1 MSQLISFYYFIIFPC
16 FWCGGGM
23 TRSPPLNPSSFN
35 LEIYIAYVWNT
46 WNSYSWI
53 RIQELKPFSLYHW
66 THKSQNF
73 VISSKY
79 GPAVILFVDIKTFEP
94 QCSCCWPL
102 PAIIIPHITVTRLMQ
117 HFIACEC
124 KRHVQQT
131 CEQCVTTVGMQ
142 RLQSTQY
149 RGRDPSTSYRKLY
162 YLFHTQ
168 SIRIRIL
175 RNQVLK

>member
-1 MSQLISFYYFIIFPC
+1 MQELQYDINCIDFYYFH
-16 FWCGGGM
+16 GVEEG
-23 TRSPPLNPSSFN
+23 SPDHHHSTLPHFL
-35 LEIYIAYVWNT
+35 NT

-53 RIQELKPFSLYHW
+53 RIQEHKPFSLYHW

-79 GPAVILFVDIKTFEP
+79 GPAVILFVDIKTFEL

-131 CEQCVTTVGMQ
+131 WEQCVNGWNAKYSVHREGPFY
-142 RLQSTQY
+142 SFVV
-149 RGRDPSTSYRKLY
+149 SY

-168 SIRIRIL
+168 GVRIL
-175 RNQVLK
+175 ANQVITKVV

>member
-1 MSQLISFYYFIIFPC
+1 MVWRRGHPITTTQPFLFQF
-16 FWCGGGM
+16 G
-23 TRSPPLNPSSFN
+23 N
-35 LEIYIAYVWNT
+35 IAYVWNT

-53 RIQELKPFSLYHW
+53 RIQELKPFSLYHC

-79 GPAVILFVDIKTFEP
+79 GPAVILFVDIKTFEL

-131 CEQCVTTVGMQ
+131 WEQCVTTVGMQ
-142 RLQSTQY
+142 STQY
-149 RGRDPSTSYRKLY
+149 TGKDPSTAYRKLY

-168 SIRIRIL
+168 GIRIL
-175 RNQVLK
+175 ANQVLTKVV

>member
-1 MSQLISFYYFIIFPC
+1 MQELQYDINCIDFHYFH
-16 FWCGGGM
+16 GVEEG
-23 TRSPPLNPSSFN
+23 SPDHHATTQPFLFQFGN
-35 LEIYIAYVWNT
+35 IAYVWNT
-46 WNSYSWI
+46 WHSYSWI

-66 THKSQNF
+66 THKSRNF
-73 VISSKY
+73 VISPKY
-79 GPAVILFVDIKTFEP
+79 GPAVILFVDIKTFEL

-149 RGRDPSTSYRKLY
+149 RRTLLHPIESSITSFTPKV
-162 YLFHTQ
+162 
-168 SIRIRIL
+168 SG
-175 RNQVLK
+175 